1 MPLALACGGN
11 EEPARP
17 TAAPAAA
24 SGGGTYYGG
33 GGGSSA
39 PPMAG
44 GGGRI
49 GGGGGGS
56 SNGGEIG
63 DAFRRNHRERERW
76 LREEAEKR
84 GPVRLTDDYHSEHP
98 EYAIVEGMINDA
110 LAERRPEDDDCE
122 QQWTIQEHLLEENDQ
137 PHGASERNRF
147 LRTCRATPTSTR
159 RCGDAAYYAAHEEE
173 CERDRERA
181 AASSR
186 GLLNDLENGDEEDAI
201 GTIRAAT
208 RGAGEPEE
216 AEPEA
221 SVLPEMNPIRE

>member
-1 MPLALACGGN
+1 
-11 EEPARP
+11 
-17 TAAPAAA
+17 
-24 SGGGTYYGG
+24 
-33 GGGSSA
+33 
-39 PPMAG
+39 MAGG

-159 RCGDAAYYAAHEEE
+159 RCGDAAYYAAHEGSASAIASA
-173 CERDRERA
+173 RRRA
-181 AASSR
+181 
-186 GLLNDLENGDEEDAI
+186 
-201 GTIRAAT
+201 
-208 RGAGEPEE
+208 PEV
-216 AEPEA
+216 
-221 SVLPEMNPIRE
+221 S